1 MIKSY
6 FKTTWRNLKR
16 SRVYSFVNIAG
27 LSLGMAASIFI
38 LQYVNF
44 ELSYD
49 TFNVSKNEI
58 YRVVNDR
65 FQEGRLVQHST
76 QTYSGVGRA
85 LKEDYPEVENYTRVA
100 TLSPRILIT
109 DNKKSTFDGMA
120 VDESFFSM
128 FTYPLKS
135 GDKEHALNEPA
146 SIVLSENAA
155 LKIFGDSS
163 NNYSSVLGKLI
174 QIERNP
180 VPYKVTAVCAN
191 IPANSH
197 LQFDFLVPY
206 FSLYTGGNKF
216 WKQAEYSFTESYFFH
231 YIQLKPGT
239 NKKSF
244 QQKLAEFS
252 TRHFKGNTVSGSI
265 EKFSLQPL
273 LKAHLYSDFQS
284 DIAKTGSATTVWGAL
299 ISAILIIMI
308 AWINYVNL
316 ATASAMQ
323 RAKEVGVR
331 KSSGATKTQLII
343 QFFSE
348 SLIANIFSVCVAL
361 MLVELLQSR
370 FNQLVN
376 QELSLSNLF
385 QYGIYGRSVV
395 IAFALLCIS
404 GILVSGLYPAKML
417 SSFDPIIVLKGK
429 FISSPSGIRLRK
441 MLVVGQ
447 FAITIALLIGAIVV
461 YQQLKYVS
469 NKDLGMDLSQI
480 VTINPPDLYDADS
493 TFIFKERSFKEE
505 LRRLPQV
512 INAANSGRVPG
523 SDLHKSFDVYRSEVG
538 STNRVALN
546 NMSVSEEFIELY
558 GIKLL
563 EGRNFVPTD
572 YSFDL
577 TQASNVLLNQSAVQ
591 ALGFSSRKEAV
602 GKTLMI
608 FESRYTVIGVV
619 KNFHQK
625 SLHSPLEPVILM
637 ANYSPHNPISVKIKA
652 GDVANTIAAIK
663 KIYDRFFPGNVF
675 TYQFMDE
682 TFSQQYNRDKLAG
695 SVFAIFS
702 GIAITIA
709 SLGLLG
715 LSLLATTQR
724 RKEISIRKVL
734 GASTGR
740 IIMLLT
746 GDFLKLIVLAF
757 VIATPLAA
765 LIMHRWL
772 TNFAYRIDLDAKVFI
787 AGGLLAVIVA
797 LVTISLQTAKA
808 ALANPAKNLRSE

>member
-6 FKTTWRNLKR
+6 FKTAWRNLNR
-16 SRVYSFVNIAG
+16 SRLYSFVNIAG
-27 LSLGMAASIFI
+27 LSLGMAASILI

-44 ELSYD
+44 EFSYD
-49 TFNVSKNEI
+49 TFNVNKNDI

-76 QTYSGVGRA
+76 QTYSAVGRA
-85 LKEDYPEVENYTRVA
+85 LKEDYPEVANYTRIA
-100 TLSPRILIT
+100 SLSPRILIT
-109 DNKKSTFDGMA
+109 ENKKSTFDGMA
-120 VDESFFSM
+120 VDGSFLSM
-128 FTYPLKS
+128 FSYPLKS
-135 GDKEHALNEPA
+135 GDQEYALTEPT

-155 LKIFGDSS
+155 NRMFGSTSD
-163 NNYSSVLGKLI
+163 NYSSILGKLI

-206 FSLYTGGNKF
+206 ISLYTGGNKF

-239 NKKSF
+239 NYKVF
-244 QQKLAEFS
+244 EQKLPAFS
-252 TRHFKGNTVSGSI
+252 SRHFKGNTVSGST

-273 LKAHLYSDFQS
+273 PKAHLYSDFQF
-284 DIAKTGSATTVWGAL
+284 DIAKTGSATIVWGAL

-316 ATASAMQ
+316 ATARSMQ

-331 KSSGATKTQLII
+331 KSSGATKTQLIF
-343 QFFSE
+343 QFFNE
-348 SLIANIFSVCVAL
+348 SLIANIFSVCVAVIL
-361 MLVELLQSR
+361 AELLQSR

-376 QELSLSNLF
+376 QKLSLSYLF
-385 QYGIYGRSVV
+385 QPGLYGRSIVLG
-395 IAFALLCIS
+395 FALLCIS
-404 GILVSGLYPAKML
+404 GILISGLYPAKML
-417 SSFDPIIVLKGK
+417 SSFDPIVVLKGK
-429 FISSPSGIRLRK
+429 FTSSPTGNRLRK
-441 MLVVGQ
+441 ILVVGQ
-447 FAITIALLIGAIVV
+447 FAITIVLLTGAIVV

-469 NKDLGMDLSQI
+469 NKDLGMTLSKI
-480 VTINPPDLYDADS
+480 VVINPPDLYNADS
-493 TFIFKERSFKEE
+493 TFILKERSFKEE
-505 LRRLPQV
+505 LRKLPQV
-512 INAANSGRVPG
+512 IIAANSGRVPG
-523 SDLHKSFDVYRSEVG
+523 SDLHKTFDVYRTNAG
-538 STNRVALN
+538 SANRVALS

-558 GIKLL
+558 GIRLL
-563 EGRNFVPTD
+563 EGRNFEPSD

-577 TQASNVLLNQSAVQ
+577 ARATNVILNQSAVQ
-591 ALGFSSRKEAV
+591 LLGFTSEQEAI
-602 GKTLMI
+602 GKTLAI
-608 FESRYTVIGVV
+608 FESHYTVIGVV

-637 ANYSPHNPISVKIKA
+637 ANYSPHNPISVKVKP
-652 GDVANTIAAIK
+652 GNVANTITGIK
-663 KIYDRFFPGNVF
+663 KVYDSFFPGNIF

-682 TFSQQYNRDKLAG
+682 TFAQQYNRDKLAG
-695 SVFAIFS
+695 RVFAIFS
-702 GIAITIA
+702 GIAVMIA

-724 RKEISIRKVL
+724 SKEISIRKVL

-740 IIMLLT
+740 IILLLA
-746 GDFLKLIVLAF
+746 GDFLKLIIIAF
-757 VIATPLAA
+757 VIATPVAA
-765 LIMHRWL
+765 LIIHRWL
-772 TNFAYRIDLDAKVFI
+772 NNFAYRIDLDVKVFI
-787 AGGLLAVIVA
+787 AGGLLAFFVA
-797 LVTISLQTAKA
+797 LLTISLQTARA